1 MDRLSRLN
9 LSPQTRARF
18 ESLIDEAPTL
28 GVSSQAVA
36 AAGLPG
42 LRALLALKQAAE
54 SGAKSSRARHLA
66 ELQGA
71 VAKLQH
77 RKHFDLVAQLQ
88 ARATA
93 LRGRGSDT
101 EIAHV
106 ARGEIV
112 VPLQVQTPQVLAA
125 LDAALAAHNMP
136 LDILRVG
143 NALNHLNPS
152 TGIAEFGVMDWISG
166 LFGKSDGRP
175 DTGRDGDLEPVR
187 IVQSPYSPCDPRY
200 SEELENI
207 RDYVREFPHQP
218 PNPILR
224 GVNSAAEIISG
235 MINKRRQPPPS
246 PFGPPAGP
254 RG

>member
-18 ESLIDEAPTL
+18 EGLIEEAPAL
-28 GVSSQAVA
+28 GVSSRAIA

-42 LRALLALKQAAE
+42 LRALLALRQAAE
-54 SGAKSSRARHLA
+54 SGAKSSRAQHLA
-66 ELQGA
+66 DLQNA
-71 VAKLQH
+71 VATLQH

-112 VPLQVQTPQVLAA
+112 VPREIQTRQVLAA
-125 LDAALAAHNMP
+125 LSDALASHNIP
-136 LDILRVG
+136 LDMLRVG
-143 NALNHLNPS
+143 NALNHVNPS
-152 TGIAEFGVMDWISG
+152 TGAPEFGVMNWISG
-166 LFGKSDGRP
+166 LFGKGNSGADARQNTP
-175 DTGRDGDLEPVR
+175 FEPVR
-187 IVQSPYSPCDPRY
+187 IVQAPYSPCDPRY
-200 SEELENI
+200 IEELEAA
-207 RDYVREFPHQP
+207 RADAREFPREA

-224 GVNSAAEIISG
+224 GTNAAAEAIRA
-235 MINKRRQPPPS
+235 MIGKGRQPQPPLL
-246 PFGPPAGP
+246 GKLGGI